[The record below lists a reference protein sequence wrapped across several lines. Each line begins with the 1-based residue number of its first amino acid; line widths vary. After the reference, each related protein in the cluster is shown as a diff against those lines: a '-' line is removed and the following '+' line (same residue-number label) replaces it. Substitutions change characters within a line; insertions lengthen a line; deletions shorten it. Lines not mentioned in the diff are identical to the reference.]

1 MSSTRHAAHQVEPF
15 RPPAGGRAPTRAEAL
30 AEILAGQITAGQIA
44 PGAALEE
51 ERLAA
56 AHGVSR
62 TPVREALRLLAAT
75 GLVDHRPHRIAV
87 VARPEPGRLADMFQ
101 AMAELEAICA
111 TLCASAMSRADK
123 ARLAARHV
131 AMGAMVAAG
140 ALDRYRDANVAF
152 HEALY
157 AGAGNGYLA
166 ELAGATRRRLAPFRA
181 AQLGGGDRLAAS
193 HAEHGA
199 IIEAIQAGDGAAAAA
214 AVRAHL
220 AATEGA
226 WGMMAGQ
233 PPARL
238 G

>member
-1 MSSTRHAAHQVEPF
+1 M
-15 RPPAGGRAPTRAEAL
+15 
-30 AEILAGQITAGQIA
+30 
-44 PGAALEE
+44 AALT
-51 ERLAA
+51 A
-56 AHGVSR
+56 
-62 TPVREALRLLAAT
+62 P
-75 GLVDHRPHRIAV
+75 D
-87 VARPEPGRLADMFQ
+87 
-101 AMAELEAICA
+101 
-111 TLCASAMSRADK
+111 
-123 ARLAARHV
+123 
-131 AMGAMVAAG
+131 
-140 ALDRYRDANVAF
+140 ALDRCRDANVAF

-199 IIEAIQAGDGAAAAA
+199 IVAAILAGDGAAAAV
-214 AVRAHL
+214 AVRAHR

-233 PPARL
+233 PPLRL

>member
-1 MSSTRHAAHQVEPF
+1 MIQAPGITAALDAP
-15 RPPAGGRAPTRAEAL
+15 RAAPTRAEAL
-30 AEILAGQITAGQIA
+30 AAALAAQITAGRLP

-75 GLVDHRPHRIAV
+75 GLVEQRPRRVAV
-87 VARPEPGRLADMFQ
+87 VARPEPGRLAEMFQ
-101 AMAELEAICA
+101 AMAELEAACAALCA
-111 TLCASAMSRADK
+111 TAMTRAAK
-123 ARLAARHV
+123 ARLVARHA
-131 AMGAMVAAG
+131 AMAALVAAE
-140 ALDRYRDANVAF
+140 ALDRYRAANVAF

-181 AQLGGGDRLAAS
+181 AQLAGGDRLAAS

-199 IIEAIQAGDGAAAAA
+199 IVAAILAGDGAAAAA
-214 AVRAHL
+214 AVRRHL
-220 AATEGA
+220 ANTEGA
-226 WGMMAGQ
+226 WGLMAGQ
-233 PPARL
+233 PPARMA
-238 G
+238 